1 MFPEPGWLPGGIFQ
15 KHLKAQ
21 VLAIA
26 DCGKEQELEQGIG
39 VIRKPGKEEIRK
51 EDVKGA
57 KGF

>member
-1 MFPEPGWLPGGIFQ
+1 MFPEQGWLPGDIFQ

-39 VIRKPGKEEIRK
+39 ISENLGRKRLGKK
-51 EDVKGA
+51 M
-57 KGF
+57 